1 MYCNLNFLQCT
12 VIIETFKNLK
22 EIFHVSDNHE
32 GTEAGEWHKHF
43 LKGGKKKKKNN
54 TLGRRLTYLL

>member
-1 MYCNLNFLQCT
+1 MRLRETGKTNCCQLISDSTMYCNLNFLQCT

-32 GTEAGEWHKHF
+32 GTEAGE
-43 LKGGKKKKKNN
+43 
-54 TLGRRLTYLL
+54 